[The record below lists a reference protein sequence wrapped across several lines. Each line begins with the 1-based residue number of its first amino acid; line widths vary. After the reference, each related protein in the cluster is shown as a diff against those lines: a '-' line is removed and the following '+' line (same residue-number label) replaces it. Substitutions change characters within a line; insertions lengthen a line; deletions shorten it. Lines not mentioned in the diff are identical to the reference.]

1 MRKIFKSFLLLI
13 LCIPSYGLSQ
23 GFGLPNGKKFE
34 KVNFKLINNLII
46 IPIEVNGAKLSFIL
60 DSGVSKPIL
69 FNVSDQDSIQ
79 LRNVSEITIR
89 GLGDGDPI
97 KALSSKDNFFKLEEI
112 RNFNQLLYV
121 VLDKDMNFS
130 PTLGIPIHGIIGYDL
145 FRDFV
150 VEINYGSEYIKFHD
164 PEFYKEKENK
174 KSQKLPLFIRRNK
187 AYIEGNIGLNTAKDV
202 PVKLLIDT
210 GSSDAV
216 WLFKDEEKGL
226 GIPEQNYQDFLGQ
239 GLNGS
244 IYGKRTKVNR
254 INLGEFALKDA
265 KAAFP
270 DMETFSS
277 SVVIGN
283 RNGSIGGAILKRF
296 NIIFNY
302 PAKEITLKKNSHFN
316 DPFQYNMCGLQ
327 LQHNGVR
334 YIADRIADRTGV
346 VFNNKRKFGD
356 VQILMQN
363 QTRLSLVPEIIVSGI
378 RADSPAEEAGL
389 KEGDIILAVN
399 GKRIHSYKLQEVM
412 KMLNEK
418 EGKRIKVLIERY
430 NKDLLFS
437 FVLKKAFK

>member
-1 MRKIFKSFLLLI
+1 MRRLFKILLLLI
-13 LCIPSYGLSQ
+13 LWLPSYGLSQ
-23 GFGLPNGKKFE
+23 SFGLPNGKKFE

-46 IPIEVNGAKLSFIL
+46 IPIEVNGAELSFIL

-97 KALSSKDNFFKLEEI
+97 KALSSKDNFFKLKEI

-150 VEINYGSEYIKFHD
+150 VEINYASEYIKFHD
-164 PEFYKEKENK
+164 PKFYKGKENS
-174 KSQKLPLFIRRNK
+174 KSQTLPLFIRRNK
-187 AYIEGNIGLNTAKDV
+187 AYIDGNIGLNETKDV

-216 WLFKDEEKGL
+216 WLFRDEEKGL
-226 GIPEQNYQDFLGQ
+226 GIPKQNYQDFLGQ

-254 INLGEFALKDA
+254 INLGRFALKDA

-270 DMETFSS
+270 DMETFST
-277 SVVIGN
+277 SVVTGN

-296 NIIFNY
+296 NIIFDY
-302 PAKEITLKKNSHFN
+302 PGKEITLKKNVHFKA
-316 DPFQYNMCGLQ
+316 PFQYNMCGLQ

-334 YIADRIADRTGV
+334 YIADRIADRSGV
-346 VFNNKRKFGD
+346 VFNNERSFGD

-378 RADSPAEEAGL
+378 RAGSPAEEAGL

-399 GKRIHSYKLQEVM
+399 GKLIHSYKLQEVM

>member
-1 MRKIFKSFLLLI
+1 MRRLFKILLLLI
-13 LCIPSYGLSQ
+13 LWLPSYGLSQ
-23 GFGLPNGKKFE
+23 GFGLSNGKKFE

-46 IPIEVNGAKLSFIL
+46 IPLEVNGAKLSFIL

-164 PEFYKEKENK
+164 PKFYKGKENS
-174 KSQKLPLFIRRNK
+174 KSQTLPLFIRRNK
-187 AYIEGNIGLNTAKDV
+187 AYIDGNIGLNEVNDV

-216 WLFKDEEKGL
+216 WLFRDEEKGL
-226 GIPEQNYQDFLGQ
+226 GIPDQNYQDFLGQ

-270 DMETFSS
+270 DMETFST
-277 SVVIGN
+277 SVVTGN

-302 PAKEITLKKNSHFN
+302 PTKEITLKKNAHFKA
-316 DPFQYNMCGLQ
+316 PFQYNMCGLQ

-334 YIADRIADRTGV
+334 YIAGRIADRTGV
-346 VFNNKRKFGD
+346 VFNNERSFGD

-378 RADSPAEEAGL
+378 RAGSPAEEAGL

-430 NKDLLFS
+430 NQDLLFS

>member
-1 MRKIFKSFLLLI
+1 MLI
-13 LCIPSYGLSQ
+13 LWLPSYGLSQ
-23 GFGLPNGKKFE
+23 GFVLANGKKFE
-34 KVNFKLINNLII
+34 KINFKLINNLII

-150 VEINYGSEYIKFHD
+150 VEINYDAEYIKFHD
-164 PEFYKEKENK
+164 PKFYKGKQNK
-174 KSQKLPLFIRRNK
+174 KSQTLPLFIRRNK
-187 AYIEGNIGLNTAKDV
+187 AYIDGNIGLNEVNDV

-216 WLFKDEEKGL
+216 WLFRDEEKGL
-226 GIPEQNYQDFLGQ
+226 GIPVQNYQDFLGQ

-254 INLGEFALKDA
+254 ISLGEFALKDA

-270 DMETFSS
+270 DMETFST
-277 SVVIGN
+277 SVVTGN

-302 PAKEITLKKNSHFN
+302 PAKEITLKKNAHFKA
-316 DPFQYNMCGLQ
+316 PFQYNMCGLQ

-334 YIADRIADRTGV
+334 YIAERIADRTGV
-346 VFNNKRKFGD
+346 VFNNERTFGD

-378 RADSPAEEAGL
+378 RAGSPAEEAGL

-430 NKDLLFS
+430 NNNLLFS

>member
-1 MRKIFKSFLLLI
+1 MRRLFKILLLLI
-13 LCIPSYGLSQ
+13 LWLPSYGLSQ
-23 GFGLPNGKKFE
+23 GFGLVNGKKFE
-34 KVNFKLINNLII
+34 KINFKLINNLII

-150 VEINYGSEYIKFHD
+150 VEINYDAEYIKFHD
-164 PEFYKEKENK
+164 PKFYKGKQNK
-174 KSQKLPLFIRRNK
+174 KSQTLPLFIRRNK
-187 AYIEGNIGLNTAKDV
+187 AYIDGNIGLNDANDV

-216 WLFKDEEKGL
+216 WLFRDEEKGL
-226 GIPEQNYQDFLGQ
+226 GIPVQNYQDFLGQ

-254 INLGEFALKDA
+254 ISLGEFALKDA

-270 DMETFSS
+270 DMETFST
-277 SVVIGN
+277 SVVTGN

-302 PAKEITLKKNSHFN
+302 PAKEITLKKNAHFK

-334 YIADRIADRTGV
+334 YIAERIADRTGV
-346 VFNNKRKFGD
+346 VFNNERTFGD

-378 RADSPAEEAGL
+378 RAGSPAEEAGL

-430 NKDLLFS
+430 NNNLLFS

>member
-254 INLGEFALKDA
+254 INLGEFAIKDA

-316 DPFQYNMCGLQ
+316 VPFQYNMCGLQ

>member
-1 MRKIFKSFLLLI
+1 MHTFFKLILLLI
-13 LCIPSYGLSQ
+13 LCIPFNGLSQ
-23 GFGLPNGKKFE
+23 GFSLSNGKKFE

-46 IPIEVNGAKLSFIL
+46 IPIEVNGVKLSFIL

-69 FNVSDQDSIQ
+69 FNVSDQDSVQ
-79 LRNVSEITIR
+79 LRDVSEITIK
-89 GLGDGDPI
+89 GLGGGDPI
-97 KALSSKDNFFKLEEI
+97 KGLSSKNNVFQLNEI
-112 RNFNQLLYV
+112 RNYNQLLYV
-121 VLDKDMNFS
+121 VLDKQMNFS
-130 PTLGIPIHGIIGYDL
+130 PSLGIPIHGIMGYDL

-150 VEINYGSEYIKFHD
+150 VEINYSSEYIKFHD

-174 KSQKLPLFIRRNK
+174 KSQTLPLTIRRNR
-187 AYIEGNIGLNTAKDV
+187 AYIDGNIGLSTAKDV

-210 GSSDAV
+210 GSTDAV

-226 GIPEQNYQDFLGQ
+226 GIPEQNYQDFLGE

-244 IYGKRTKVNR
+244 IFGKRTKVNA
-254 INLGEFALKDA
+254 IKLGDFALKEA

-270 DMETFSS
+270 DMETFSTS
-277 SVVIGN
+277 LVGGN

-296 NIIFNY
+296 NIVFNY
-302 PAKEITLKKNSHFN
+302 PAKQITLKKNRYFN
-316 DPFQYNMCGLQ
+316 TPFQYNMSGLQ

-334 YIADRIADRTGV
+334 YIANRIADSRGFV
-346 VFNNKRKFGD
+346 INSSRKFGD
-356 VQILMQN
+356 VQILMEN

-378 RADSPAEEAGL
+378 RAGSPAEVAGL
-389 KEGDIILAVN
+389 QEGDIILAVN
-399 GKRIHSYKLQEVM
+399 GRRIHSYKLQEVM

-418 EGKRIKVLIERY
+418 EGKRVKVLIERY